1 MPTLFDVLNQLG
13 FVSRELAVLG
23 LFVSSTLIVLVRDW
37 RVTLL
42 SLLGQ
47 YIVTGLILVRA
58 VTPEIAVIKVL
69 VGALICPMLYLAA
82 RQSGWSP
89 PLVRVAVH
97 RGWRKAAMARGGG
110 DVFRVSAAFRIL
122 AVALAGLLAMVLNHS
137 YPLPIV
143 PPEVGLGSYWL
154 MVLGCFTLAL
164 TEAPLKAGPGLLT
177 LLIGFELL
185 YSYLERSL
193 VMVWLLAV
201 TNLLL
206 TLAIAYLAVVWG
218 SHASEGEL

>member
-1 MPTLFDVLNQLG
+1 MPTLFDVLNQFG
-13 FVSRELAVLG
+13 FVSRELAILG
-23 LFVSSTLIVLVRDW
+23 LLASSTLIALVRDW

-47 YIVTGLILVRA
+47 YIVAGLILARA
-58 VTPEIAVIKVL
+58 VAPEIAVIKVL

-89 PLVRVAVH
+89 PLVRLAVR
-97 RGWRKAAMARGGG
+97 RGWQEMTTARGTA

-122 AVALAGLLAMVLNHS
+122 VVALAGLLAMVLNHS
-137 YPLPIV
+137 YPLPLV
-143 PPEVGLGSYWL
+143 PSEVGLGSYWL
-154 MVLGCFTLAL
+154 MVIGCFILAL

-177 LLIGFELL
+177 LLTGFELL

-206 TLAIAYLAVVWG
+206 ALAIVYLAVVWG

>member
-1 MPTLFDVLNQLG
+1 LPTLYDVLNQLG

-23 LFVSSTLIVLVRDW
+23 LFISGTLIILVRDW

-42 SLLGQ
+42 ALLSQ
-47 YIVTGLILVRA
+47 YIVASLILVRVVA
-58 VTPEIAVIKVL
+58 PEIAVIKML

-89 PLVRVAVH
+89 LWVRVAAS
-97 RGWRKAAMARGGG
+97 RGWRNAAMARGGG
-110 DVFRVSAAFRIL
+110 EVFRASVAFRLL
-122 AVALAGLLAMVLNHS
+122 AAALAGLLAMVLNRS

-143 PPEVGLGSYWL
+143 PPEVGLGCYWL
-154 MVLGCFTLAL
+154 MVIGCFVLIL

-185 YSYLERSL
+185 YTHLERSL
-193 VMVWLLAV
+193 VMIWLLAV

-206 TLAIAYLAVVWG
+206 TLAVVYLAVVWG
-218 SHASEGEL
+218 ARASEGEL